1 MNVTF
6 VRLNHHQFFGTG
18 HTFTALA
25 TNVFLFPRMYNDV
38 ERQLL
43 LTLKGFETNL
53 KKCNKNRMSFLWNGL
68 RPALAPNLRCKY
80 ADDRECAT
88 VCGV

>member
-53 KKCNKNRMSFLWNGL
+53 KKMQ
-68 RPALAPNLRCKY
+68 
-80 ADDRECAT
+80 
-88 VCGV
+88 